1 MDVELKH
8 HYGWKVH
15 HTEADNLDDAA
26 KQAIRDTHDFLTDTN
41 HTMEAGER
49 ELTWGGSTSKY
60 NSVHVMRGEG
70 APEYSGPRGMATD
83 YWFAV
88 EYRAVQNEAIRRAA
102 AGEGDANE

>member
-15 HTEADNLDDAA
+15 STDADNLDDAA
-26 KQAIRDTHDFLTDTN
+26 KQAVRDTHDFLTDTN

-49 ELTWGGSTSKY
+49 ENARISWR
-60 NSVHVMRGEG
+60 SVLVFRGEG
-70 APEYSGPRGMATD
+70 APAYSGPRSMETD

-88 EYRAVQNEAIRRAA
+88 QYRAVRSEASEE
-102 AGEGDANE
+102 EG